1 MLRYVERV
9 GLVEPKRSAAG
20 YRLYGPAELQRL
32 RTLRELLDEHD
43 IGLSDLAFALRMR
56 KQDGLRQATDAWL
69 DAEPQRPAH
78 VTGER
83 LAALRAGEAPAP
95 PRRRLTPTPETV

>member
-43 IGLSDLAFALRMR
+43 IGLSDVAFALRLR
-56 KQDGLRQATDAWL
+56 RQQGLRQATDAWL
-69 DAEPQRPAH
+69 DAEPQRPDH
-78 VTGER
+78 VSASDWLRFEKEKHQR
-83 LAALRAGEAPAP
+83 LLAA
-95 PRRRLTPTPETV
+95 LTPTPETV